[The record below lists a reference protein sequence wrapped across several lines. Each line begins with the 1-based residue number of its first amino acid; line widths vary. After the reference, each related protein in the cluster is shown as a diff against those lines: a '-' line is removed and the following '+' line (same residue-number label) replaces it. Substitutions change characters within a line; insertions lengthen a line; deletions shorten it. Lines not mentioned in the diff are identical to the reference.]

1 LIVESFRWKQSVWVS
16 LAMKSM
22 RSDVYPELASVLQ
35 RFVAGVQNALGSNFL
50 GAYLVG
56 SLATGDFDLD
66 SDVDFLI
73 LTNAEL
79 SEAEVLSLQKTH
91 VDIHALGCYPAE
103 HLEGAYIS
111 TELLNRTDLVGV
123 EPLWFVDNGSTS
135 LERSIHDNRWHV
147 RWIFRERGITMIG
160 PDPKTL
166 LHPVPPGALRSEAV
180 AAIQELRGRFVAEI
194 DRPLGW
200 FNTRFGQSFA
210 VLTCCRMLYT
220 CKSGTVQSKLSGV
233 KWAEQSL
240 NPAWCELIRK
250 AWTERMGVRF
260 GDKVRQP
267 AQTRLLHETAK
278 FIAYAQSL
286 AETSGRFRERSGKQA
301 TRK

>member
-1 LIVESFRWKQSVWVS
+1 
-16 LAMKSM
+16 MK
-22 RSDVYPELASVLQ
+22 REDYPEMASVLKQ
-35 RFVAGVQNALGSNFL
+35 FVAGVQNALGSKFL

-79 SEAEVLSLQKTH
+79 SNAEVRSLQTTH
-91 VDIHALGCYPAE
+91 IDIHALGCYPAE
-103 HLEGAYIS
+103 HLEGSYIS
-111 TELLNRTDLVGV
+111 THLLNRTDLVGV

-147 RWIFRERGITMIG
+147 RWILRERGITIIG

-166 LHPVPPGALRSEAV
+166 LHPIPTGALRSEAV
-180 AAIQELRGRFVAEI
+180 AAIQELKSRFFAEI
-194 DRPLGW
+194 AQPLGW
-200 FNTRFGQSFA
+200 LNTRFGQSFA

-240 NPAWCELIRK
+240 DPAWCELIRK

-260 GDKVRQP
+260 GDKVRQR

-286 AETSGRFRERSGKQA
+286 AETSRGRITDKS
-301 TRK
+301 

>member
-1 LIVESFRWKQSVWVS
+1 MTYTLIAEANSLELSVWEPLVR
-16 LAMKSM
+16 SM
-22 RSDVYPELASVLQ
+22 HSEVYPELASVLQ

-50 GAYLVG
+50 GSYLVG

-79 SEAEVLSLQKTH
+79 SDAEVRSLQTTH

-103 HLEGAYIS
+103 HLEGSYIS
-111 TELLNRTDLVGV
+111 TDLLNQTDLVGV

-147 RWIFRERGITMIG
+147 RWILRERGIPIIG

-166 LHPVPPGALRSEAV
+166 MHPVPTGALRSEAL
-180 AAIQELRGRFVAEI
+180 AAIHELKSRFVAEI
-194 DRPLGW
+194 DQPLGW

-233 KWAEQSL
+233 KWAEL
-240 NPAWCELIRK
+240 TLDPAWCELIRN

-267 AQTRLLHETAK
+267 AQRRQLQETAK
-278 FIAYAQSL
+278 FIAYAESL
-286 AETSGRFRERSGKQA
+286 GEIFAGRILGNS
-301 TRK
+301 

>member
-1 LIVESFRWKQSVWVS
+1 MHSE
-16 LAMKSM
+16 A
-22 RSDVYPELASVLQ
+22 YPEMASVLQ

-73 LTNAEL
+73 LTNAGL
-79 SEAEVLSLQKTH
+79 SDSEVRSLQTTH

-103 HLEGAYIS
+103 HLEGSYIS
-111 TELLNRTDLVGV
+111 TDLLNRTDLVGV
-123 EPLWFVDNGSTS
+123 EPLWFVENGSTS
-135 LERSIHDNRWHV
+135 LELSIHDNRWHV
-147 RWIFRERGITMIG
+147 RWILRERGVTIIG

-166 LHPVPPGALRSEAV
+166 LHPVPTGALCSEAV
-180 AAIQELRGRFVAEI
+180 AAIQELKSRFLVEI

-210 VLTCCRMLYT
+210 VLACCRMLYT

-240 NPAWCELIRK
+240 DPAWCELIRK

-260 GDKVRQP
+260 GVKVRQP

-286 AETSGRFRERSGKQA
+286 AETRG
-301 TRK
+301 

>member
-1 LIVESFRWKQSVWVS
+1 
-16 LAMKSM
+16 M
-22 RSDVYPELASVLQ
+22 RSMHSEAYPELASVLQ
-35 RFVAGVQNALGSNFL
+35 RFVAGVQNALRGNFL

-73 LTNAEL
+73 LTNADL
-79 SEAEVLSLQKTH
+79 SDSEVRSLQTTH
-91 VDIHALGCYPAE
+91 IEIHALGCYPAE
-103 HLEGAYIS
+103 HLEGSYIS
-111 TELLNRTDLVGV
+111 TDLLNRADLVGV

-147 RWIFRERGITMIG
+147 RWILRERGITIIG

-166 LHPVPPGALRSEAV
+166 MHPVPTGALRSEAV
-180 AAIQELRGRFVAEI
+180 AAIQDLKNHFVAEM

-240 NPAWCELIRK
+240 DAAWCELIRK

-267 AQTRLLHETAK
+267 AHTKLLHETAK

-286 AETSGRFRERSGKQA
+286 AETSRGRITDKS
-301 TRK
+301 

>member
-1 LIVESFRWKQSVWVS
+1 MHSE
-16 LAMKSM
+16 A
-22 RSDVYPELASVLQ
+22 YPEMASVLQ

-79 SEAEVLSLQKTH
+79 SDAEVRSLQTTH

-103 HLEGAYIS
+103 HLEGSYIS
-111 TELLNRTDLVGV
+111 TDLLNRTDLVGV

-147 RWIFRERGITMIG
+147 RWILRERGITIIG

-166 LHPVPPGALRSEAV
+166 LHTVRTGALRSEAV
-180 AAIQELRGRFVAEI
+180 AAIQELKSRFVAEI

-240 NPAWCELIRK
+240 DPAWCELIRK

-267 AQTRLLHETAK
+267 AQTRLLHQTAK

-286 AETSGRFRERSGKQA
+286 AETSRGRIRA
-301 TRK
+301 TRKLSARRSG

>member
-1 LIVESFRWKQSVWVS
+1 MHNE
-16 LAMKSM
+16 A
-22 RSDVYPELASVLQ
+22 YPELASVLKQ
-35 RFVAGVQNALGSNFL
+35 FVAGVQNELGKNFL

-56 SLATGDFDLD
+56 SLAMGDFDLD

-79 SEAEVLSLQKTH
+79 SDAEVRSLQTTH
-91 VDIHALGCYPAE
+91 IDIHALGCYPAE
-103 HLEGAYIS
+103 HLEGSYIS
-111 TELLNRTDLVGV
+111 TDLLKQTDLVGV

-147 RWIFRERGITMIG
+147 RWVLHERGITIIG
-160 PDPKTL
+160 PDLKTL
-166 LHPVPPGALRSEAV
+166 LHPVRTEALRSEAV
-180 AAIQELRGRFVAEI
+180 AAIRELKSRFVAEI

-210 VLTCCRMLYT
+210 LLTCCRMLYT
-220 CKSGTVQSKLSGV
+220 CKSGAVQSKLSGV

-240 NPAWCELIRK
+240 DPAWCELIRK

-260 GDKVRQP
+260 GGKVRQP

-286 AETSGRFRERSGKQA
+286 AETSLSFREAGLKA
-301 TRK
+301 G

>member
-1 LIVESFRWKQSVWVS
+1 
-16 LAMKSM
+16 MKSM
-22 RSDVYPELASVLQ
+22 HSEAHPELASVLQ

-66 SDVDFLI
+66 SDVDFLV

-79 SEAEVLSLQKTH
+79 SDAEVRSLQTTH

-103 HLEGAYIS
+103 HLEGSYTS
-111 TELLNRTDLVGV
+111 TGLLNQTDLIGV
-123 EPLWFVDNGSTS
+123 EPFWFVDNGSTS

-147 RWIFRERGITMIG
+147 RWILRERGITIIG

-166 LHPVPPGALRSEAV
+166 LHPVPTGALRSEAF
-180 AAIQELRGRFVAEI
+180 AAIQELKTRFVAEI

-220 CKSGTVQSKLSGV
+220 CKSGDVQSKFSGV
-233 KWAEQSL
+233 KWAEESL
-240 NPAWCELIRK
+240 DPAWCELIRK
-250 AWTERMGVRF
+250 AWRERIGVRF

-267 AQTRLLHETAK
+267 AQTRLLHETAS

-286 AETSGRFRERSGKQA
+286 AETWAPVPRQLGYTGNSEVIS
-301 TRK
+301 

>member
-1 LIVESFRWKQSVWVS
+1 MESMHSE
-16 LAMKSM
+16 
-22 RSDVYPELASVLQ
+22 VYPELASVLQ
-35 RFVAGVQNALGSNFL
+35 RFVAGVQNGLGSNFL
-50 GAYLVG
+50 GTYLVG

-73 LTNAEL
+73 VTNAEL
-79 SEAEVLSLQKTH
+79 SDAEVRSLQTTH
-91 VDIHALGCYPAE
+91 ADIHALGCYPAQ
-103 HLEGAYIS
+103 HLEGSYIS
-111 TELLNRTDLVGV
+111 THLLNRTDLVGV

-147 RWIFRERGITMIG
+147 RWILRERGITIIG

-166 LHPVPPGALRSEAV
+166 MRPVPTGALRSEAI
-180 AAIQELRGRFVAEI
+180 AAIQALKSHFVAEI
-194 DRPLGW
+194 DQPVGW

-220 CKSGTVQSKLSGV
+220 CKSGTVQSKLFGV

-240 NPAWCELIRK
+240 DPAWCELIRK

-267 AQTRLLHETAK
+267 AQTKLLHETAK
-278 FIAYAQSL
+278 FIAYAQSHL
-286 AETSGRFRERSGKQA
+286 SGPDPG
-301 TRK
+301 

>member
-1 LIVESFRWKQSVWVS
+1 MHSE
-16 LAMKSM
+16 
-22 RSDVYPELASVLQ
+22 VYPELASVLQ
-35 RFVAGVQNALGSNFL
+35 RFVAGVQNGLGSNFL

-73 LTNAEL
+73 VTNAEL
-79 SEAEVLSLQKTH
+79 SDAEVRSLQTTH
-91 VDIHALGCYPAE
+91 ADIHALGCYPAQ
-103 HLEGAYIS
+103 HLEGSYIS
-111 TELLNRTDLVGV
+111 THLLNRTDLVGV

-147 RWIFRERGITMIG
+147 RWILRERGITIIG

-166 LHPVPPGALRSEAV
+166 MRPVPTGALRSEAI
-180 AAIQELRGRFVAEI
+180 AAIQALKSHFVAEI
-194 DRPLGW
+194 DQPVGW

-220 CKSGTVQSKLSGV
+220 CKSGTVQSKLFGV

-240 NPAWCELIRK
+240 DPAWCELIRK

-260 GDKVRQP
+260 GDKVRQR

-286 AETSGRFRERSGKQA
+286 VETCRGRIPDNSG
-301 TRK
+301 

>member
-1 LIVESFRWKQSVWVS
+1 
-16 LAMKSM
+16 MKSE
-22 RSDVYPELASVLQ
+22 VYPEMASVLQ
-35 RFVAGVQNALGSNFL
+35 RFVAGIQNALGLNFL

-56 SLATGDFDLD
+56 SLATGDFDFD

-79 SEAEVLSLQKTH
+79 SDAEVRSLQTTH

-103 HLEGAYIS
+103 HLEGSYINKD
-111 TELLNRTDLVGV
+111 LLNRTDLVGV

-147 RWIFRERGITMIG
+147 RWILRERGITMIG

-166 LHPVPPGALRSEAV
+166 LPPVPTGALRSEAV
-180 AAIQELRGRFVAEI
+180 AAIQELKSRFVAEI

-220 CKSGTVQSKLSGV
+220 YRSGTVQSKLSGV

-240 NPAWCELIRK
+240 DPAWSELIRK

-260 GDKVRQP
+260 GNKVRQP
-267 AQTRLLHETAK
+267 AQARLLHETAK
-278 FIAYAQSL
+278 FIAYAQNL
-286 AETSGRFRERSGKQA
+286 AETSAGAGSG
-301 TRK
+301 TIPD

>member
-1 LIVESFRWKQSVWVS
+1 MHNE
-16 LAMKSM
+16 AC
-22 RSDVYPELASVLQ
+22 PELASVLQ
-35 RFVAGVQNALGSNFL
+35 RFVAGVQNSLGSNFL

-73 LTNAEL
+73 ITNEEL
-79 SEAEVLSLQKTH
+79 SDAEVRSLQTTH

-103 HLEGAYIS
+103 HLEGSYIS
-111 TELLNRTDLVGV
+111 TDLLNRTDLVGV

-147 RWIFRERGITMIG
+147 RWILRERGITIIG

-166 LHPVPPGALRSEAV
+166 LHPVPTGALRFEAV
-180 AAIQELRGRFVAEI
+180 SAIQELKSRFVAEI

-210 VLTCCRMLYT
+210 VLTCCRMLQT
-220 CKSGTVQSKLSGV
+220 CANGHVQSKLSGV
-233 KWAEQSL
+233 RWAEQSL
-240 NPAWCELIRK
+240 DPGWRELIWK

-260 GDKVRQP
+260 LKKVRQL
-267 AQTRLLHETAK
+267 AETTLLHQTAK
-278 FIAYAQSL
+278 FIVYAESL
-286 AETSGRFRERSGKQA
+286 AETSRYNSGKRA
-301 TRK
+301 TRKLSARRSG

>member
-1 LIVESFRWKQSVWVS
+1 MHSE
-16 LAMKSM
+16 
-22 RSDVYPELASVLQ
+22 VYPEMASVLQ
-35 RFVAGVQNALGSNFL
+35 RFVGGVQTALGSNFL

-56 SLATGDFDLD
+56 SLATGGFDLD

-73 LTNAEL
+73 LTNEEL
-79 SEAEVLSLQKTH
+79 SDAEVRSLQTIH
-91 VDIHALGCYPAE
+91 LDIHALGCYPAE
-103 HLEGAYIS
+103 HLEGSYIS
-111 TELLNRTDLVGV
+111 TDLLNRTELVGV
-123 EPLWFVDNGSTS
+123 EPLWFVDNGNTS

-147 RWIFRERGITMIG
+147 RWILRERGITIIG

-166 LHPVPPGALRSEAV
+166 LHRVPAGALRSEAV
-180 AAIQELRGRFVAEI
+180 AAIQELKSRFVTEI

-240 NPAWCELIRK
+240 DPAWCELIRK
-250 AWTERMGVRF
+250 AWTERTGVRF

-286 AETSGRFRERSGKQA
+286 AETSRGR
-301 TRK
+301 TRDNSW

>member
-1 LIVESFRWKQSVWVS
+1 MHSE
-16 LAMKSM
+16 
-22 RSDVYPELASVLQ
+22 VYPELASVLH

-73 LTNAEL
+73 LTNAML
-79 SEAEVLSLQKTH
+79 SDAEVRSLQTTH

-111 TELLNRTDLVGV
+111 TDLLNQTDLVGV

-135 LERSIHDNRWHV
+135 LERLIHDNRWHV
-147 RWIFRERGITMIG
+147 RRILRERGITIIG

-166 LHPVPPGALRSEAV
+166 MHPVPTGALRSEAV
-180 AAIQELRGRFVAEI
+180 AAIRELKSHFVAEI
-194 DRPLGW
+194 DQPLGW

-233 KWAEQSL
+233 KWAELSL
-240 NPAWCELIRK
+240 DPTWCELIRK

-267 AQTRLLHETAK
+267 AQTRLLHETAR
-278 FIAYAQSL
+278 FIAYAESL
-286 AETSGRFRERSGKQA
+286 AETCRAGPRTTLDSQR
-301 TRK
+301 

>member
-1 LIVESFRWKQSVWVS
+1 MHNE
-16 LAMKSM
+16 A
-22 RSDVYPELASVLQ
+22 YPELASVLKQ
-35 RFVAGVQNALGSNFL
+35 FVAGVQNELGKNFL

-79 SEAEVLSLQKTH
+79 SDAEVRSLQTTH
-91 VDIHALGCYPAE
+91 IDIHALGRYPAE
-103 HLEGAYIS
+103 HLEGSYIS
-111 TELLNRTDLVGV
+111 TDLLNRTDLVGV

-147 RWIFRERGITMIG
+147 RWVLRERGITIIG

-166 LHPVPPGALRSEAV
+166 VHPVPTGALRSEAV
-180 AAIQELRGRFVAEI
+180 AAIQELKSRFVAEI

-240 NPAWCELIRK
+240 DPSWCELIRK

-267 AQTRLLHETAK
+267 VQTRLLHQTAK
-278 FIAYAQSL
+278 FIAYAHSL
-286 AETSGRFRERSGKQA
+286 AETSRGQIRA
-301 TRK
+301 TRKLSPKLCIDLA

>member
-1 LIVESFRWKQSVWVS
+1 
-16 LAMKSM
+16 MKSV

-79 SEAEVLSLQKTH
+79 SDSEVRSVQTTH
-91 VDIHALGCYPAE
+91 ADIHALGCYPAE
-103 HLEGAYIS
+103 HLEGSYIS
-111 TELLNRTDLVGV
+111 TALLNRTDLVGV
-123 EPLWFVDNGSTS
+123 ERLWFVDNGSTS

-147 RWIFRERGITMIG
+147 RWILRERGITIIG

-166 LHPVPPGALRSEAV
+166 LHPVPNGALRSEAV
-180 AAIQELRGRFVAEI
+180 AAIQELKSHFVAEI

-240 NPAWCELIRK
+240 DPAWCELIRK

-267 AQTRLLHETAK
+267 AQTRMLHETAK

-286 AETSGRFRERSGKQA
+286 AKTSRGRIRDNSGERA
-301 TRK
+301 TRELSTRRSD

>member
-1 LIVESFRWKQSVWVS
+1 
-16 LAMKSM
+16 MKSM
-22 RSDVYPELASVLQ
+22 HSDVYPELTSVLQ

-79 SEAEVLSLQKTH
+79 SDAEVRSLQTTH
-91 VDIHALGCYPAE
+91 VDLHALGCYPAE
-103 HLEGAYIS
+103 HLEGSYAS
-111 TELLNRTDLVGV
+111 TDLLNQTNLVGV
-123 EPLWFVDNGSTS
+123 EPFWFVDNGSTS

-147 RWIFRERGITMIG
+147 RWILRERGITISG

-166 LHPVPPGALRSEAV
+166 LDPVSTGALRSEAA
-180 AAIQELRGRFVAEI
+180 AAIQELKSRFVAEI
-194 DRPLGW
+194 DRPFGW

-210 VLTCCRMLYT
+210 VLTCCRMLCT
-220 CKSGTVQSKLSGV
+220 CQSGTVQSKPSGV

-240 NPAWCELIRK
+240 DPAWRELIRK

-267 AQTRLLHETAK
+267 AQTRLLNETAK
-278 FIAYAQSL
+278 LIAYAQSL
-286 AETSGRFRERSGKQA
+286 AETSRGWIQDNSW
-301 TRK
+301 

>member
-1 LIVESFRWKQSVWVS
+1 MHSE
-16 LAMKSM
+16 A
-22 RSDVYPELASVLQ
+22 YPELASVLQ
-35 RFVAGVQNALGSNFL
+35 RFVVGVQNALGSNLL

-66 SDVDFLI
+66 SDVDFLV

-79 SEAEVLSLQKTH
+79 SDAEVRSLQTTH
-91 VDIHALGCYPAE
+91 VGIHALGCYTAE
-103 HLEGAYIS
+103 HLEGSYIS
-111 TELLNRTDLVGV
+111 ADLLNQTDLVGV
-123 EPLWFVDNGSTS
+123 EPFWFVDNGSTS

-147 RWIFRERGITMIG
+147 RWILRERGITIIG

-166 LHPVPPGALRSEAV
+166 LHPVPTGVLRSEAV
-180 AAIQELRGRFVAEI
+180 AAIQELKTRFVAEI

-220 CKSGTVQSKLSGV
+220 CKSGDVQSKLSGV

-240 NPAWCELIRK
+240 DPAWCELIRK

-260 GDKVRQP
+260 CDKVRQP
-267 AQTRLLHETAK
+267 AQTRLLHETAR

-286 AETSGRFRERSGKQA
+286 VETCGPVPRQLGYTGKSEVIS
-301 TRK
+301 

>member
-1 LIVESFRWKQSVWVS
+1 MHNK
-16 LAMKSM
+16 
-22 RSDVYPELASVLQ
+22 VYPELISVLQ
-35 RFVAGVQNALGSNFL
+35 RFVGGVQNALGSNFL

-73 LTNAEL
+73 LTNTEL
-79 SEAEVLSLQKTH
+79 SDKEVRSLQRTH
-91 VDIHALGCYPAE
+91 IDINALGCYPAE
-103 HLEGAYIS
+103 HLEGSYIS
-111 TELLNRTDLVGV
+111 TDMLNRTDLVGA

-135 LERSIHDNRWHV
+135 LQRSLHDNGWHV
-147 RWIFRERGITMIG
+147 RWILRERGITIIG

-166 LHPVPPGALRSEAV
+166 LRPVPTGALRSEAV
-180 AAIQELRGRFVAEI
+180 AAIQELKSRFVAEI

-220 CKSGTVQSKLSGV
+220 GKSGTVQSKLSAV

-240 NPAWCELIRK
+240 DPAWCELIRK

-260 GDKVRQP
+260 GEKVRQP
-267 AQTRLLHETAK
+267 AETTLLHETAK
-278 FIAYAQSL
+278 FIAYAESL
-286 AETSGRFRERSGKQA
+286 AETSRYNSW
-301 TRK
+301 

>member
-1 LIVESFRWKQSVWVS
+1 MHSE
-16 LAMKSM
+16 
-22 RSDVYPELASVLQ
+22 VYPELASVLQ
-35 RFVAGVQNALGSNFL
+35 RFVAGVQNALGSKFL

-79 SEAEVLSLQKTH
+79 SDAEVRSLQTTH
-91 VDIHALGCYPAE
+91 VDIHALGCYPAQ
-103 HLEGAYIS
+103 HLEGSYIS
-111 TELLNRTDLVGV
+111 THLLNRTDLVGV

-147 RWIFRERGITMIG
+147 RWILRERGITIIG

-166 LHPVPPGALRSEAV
+166 MRPVPTGALRSEAI
-180 AAIQELRGRFVAEI
+180 AAIQALKSHFVAEI
-194 DRPLGW
+194 DQPVGW

-240 NPAWCELIRK
+240 DPAWCELIRK

-260 GDKVRQP
+260 GDKVRQR

-286 AETSGRFRERSGKQA
+286 VETCRGRIPDNSG
-301 TRK
+301 

>member
-1 LIVESFRWKQSVWVS
+1 
-16 LAMKSM
+16 MKSM
-22 RSDVYPELASVLQ
+22 HSEVYPELASVLQ

-73 LTNAEL
+73 FTNAEL
-79 SEAEVLSLQKTH
+79 NDAEVRSLQTTH

-103 HLEGAYIS
+103 HLEGSYIS
-111 TELLNRTDLVGV
+111 TDLLNQTDLVGV
-123 EPLWFVDNGSTS
+123 QPLWFVDNGSTS

-147 RWIFRERGITMIG
+147 RWILRERGITIIG
-160 PDPKTL
+160 PDPKTFVY
-166 LHPVPPGALRSEAV
+166 PVPTEALRTEAV
-180 AAIQELRGRFVAEI
+180 TSIQRLQTSFVAEV
-194 DRPLGW
+194 DQPLGW

-210 VLTCCRMLYT
+210 VLSCCRMLYT
-220 CKSGTVQSKLSGV
+220 CKSGTVQSKLFGV

-240 NPAWCELIRK
+240 DAAWCELIRK

-260 GDKVRQP
+260 GEKVRQP
-267 AQTRLLHETAK
+267 AQPRLLHETAK
-278 FIAYAQSL
+278 FIAYAQSI
-286 AETSGRFRERSGKQA
+286 AETSQGRIPDNS
-301 TRK
+301 